1 MKNERLVTLKK
12 IHERIREVVKWVDD
26 FWIGKCPACGGLVD
40 CDSELRSK
48 NFIRIAFTCEVCR
61 YCAEITLIVKEE
73 KARSERRREASQS
86 EHTRARASVYKSE
99 GVNMSGR
106 AKEYAK
112 DAFKRDYLRQGKNLI
127 RAV

>member
-26 FWIGKCPACGGLVD
+26 FWIGKCPSCGGLVD
-40 CDSELRSK
+40 CDSELRSH

-73 KARSERRREASQS
+73 KARSE
-86 EHTRARASVYKSE
+86 EHRSKRASFGTGAGACKSA
-99 GVNMSGR
+99 GGKMSGR
-106 AKEYAK
+106 AVEYAK